1 MSWSMKVI
9 IEQHDSFTSPN
20 NNLTSNDRD
29 ILKRCMYVIG
39 QGTANLPMFILH
51 VCDDEYAYTG
61 TGIEN

>member
-1 MSWSMKVI
+1 MKVI

-29 ILKRCMYVIG
+29 ILKRYMYVIG

-51 VCDDEYAYTG
+51 VVMMNMH
-61 TGIEN
+61 IPVQV

>member
-20 NNLTSNDRD
+20 NAC
-29 ILKRCMYVIG
+29 IKRCMYVIG

-61 TGIEN
+61 TGIVN